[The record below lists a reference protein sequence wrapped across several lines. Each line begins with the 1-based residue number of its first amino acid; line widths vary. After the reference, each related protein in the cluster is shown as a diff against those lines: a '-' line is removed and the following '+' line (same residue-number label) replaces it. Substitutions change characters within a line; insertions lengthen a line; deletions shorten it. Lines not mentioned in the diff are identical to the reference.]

1 MSIFNRL
8 TFSAGCRFMSITV
21 SLIVPVYNGGK
32 FAAGLCRHFAGLH
45 KAVEGIELIVVNDGS
60 TDDTS
65 AQFRQFFNEHPELQA
80 QLIDTPNGGVSRAR
94 NIGLSKVRGEYVM
107 FMDHDDN
114 IDPPL
119 LTGLVEKIKRSDADM
134 LQFNVDARYPANED
148 EVIGLADYMD
158 RYPFWSCVWSYIYK
172 RSLLEK
178 AGLKFIE
185 GMKYLE
191 DGVFL
196 TDYLLQCQTVI
207 ASNTVVYDYVDNP
220 ESAMR
225 SKRTPEQTKKYL
237 DDIGLAVREYTRLLA
252 TPGQPPKVVRRLLE
266 IRDSF
271 QFIHLVSMLKS
282 GVSTDELFR
291 RLEENGY
298 DFRMAGYPSKFNRRR
313 DVRLLCHVFRSRLL
327 LKLLAASKI
336 MAKD

>member
-1 MSIFNRL
+1 MRIYSN
-8 TFSAGCRFMSITV
+8 
-21 SLIVPVYNGGK
+21 
-32 FAAGLCRHFAGLH
+32 
-45 KAVEGIELIVVNDGS
+45 
-60 TDDTS
+60 
-65 AQFRQFFNEHPELQA
+65 
-80 QLIDTPNGGVSRAR
+80 
-94 NIGLSKVRGEYVM
+94 
-107 FMDHDDN
+107 
-114 IDPPL
+114 
-119 LTGLVEKIKRSDADM
+119 
-134 LQFNVDARYPANED
+134 FNVDARYPANED

-158 RYPFWSCVWSYIYK
+158 RYPFWSCVWAYIYK
-172 RSLLEK
+172 RNLLEK

-196 TDYLLQCQTVI
+196 TEYFLQCKTVI

-252 TPGQPPKVVRRLLE
+252 TPGQPPKVARRYWKYG
-266 IRDSF
+266 IPSNSSIWFRC
-271 QFIHLVSMLKS
+271 LKAVFLRTNCS
-282 GVSTDELFR
+282 
-291 RLEENGY
+291 
-298 DFRMAGYPSKFNRRR
+298 AGWKKTATISEWRAIPANSNRRR

>member
-1 MSIFNRL
+1 
-8 TFSAGCRFMSITV
+8 MSITV

-178 AGLKFIE
+178 AGLKFI
-185 GMKYLE
+185 
-191 DGVFL
+191 
-196 TDYLLQCQTVI
+196 
-207 ASNTVVYDYVDNP
+207 
-220 ESAMR
+220 
-225 SKRTPEQTKKYL
+225 
-237 DDIGLAVREYTRLLA
+237 VRH
-252 TPGQPPKVVRRLLE
+252 E
-266 IRDSF
+266 I
-271 QFIHLVSMLKS
+271 S
-282 GVSTDELFR
+282 G
-291 RLEENGY
+291 
-298 DFRMAGYPSKFNRRR
+298 RRR
-313 DVRLLCHVFRSRLL
+313 IF
-327 LKLLAASKI
+327 
-336 MAKD
+336 

>member
-1 MSIFNRL
+1 MRIYSN
-8 TFSAGCRFMSITV
+8 
-21 SLIVPVYNGGK
+21 
-32 FAAGLCRHFAGLH
+32 
-45 KAVEGIELIVVNDGS
+45 
-60 TDDTS
+60 
-65 AQFRQFFNEHPELQA
+65 
-80 QLIDTPNGGVSRAR
+80 
-94 NIGLSKVRGEYVM
+94 
-107 FMDHDDN
+107 
-114 IDPPL
+114 
-119 LTGLVEKIKRSDADM
+119 
-134 LQFNVDARYPANED
+134 

-158 RYPFWSCVWSYIYK
+158 RYPFWSCVWAYIYK
-172 RSLLEK
+172 RNLLEK

-196 TDYLLQCQTVI
+196 TEYFLQCKTVI

-252 TPGQPPKVVRRLLE
+252 TPGQPPKVARRLLE